1 MHHNVVWQV
10 LPDLPSKCQEPH
22 TQAHSAT
29 SHCVTSQKTWIL
41 IAFHRIVD
49 SQHIKNY
56 NIKSRAE
63 ILLTLLLFSKASF
76 KRTFCFFA
84 PNTTFLHFPINIST
98 CNRSSSAK
106 FGSALL
112 SSFCD
117 VLSMLLTFGCSVST
131 SSWRAYTKVLTVHY
145 FTVFVNKWKYFCIY
159 FSNQ

>member
-1 MHHNVVWQV
+1 VVRVRIQFFWDAPQCCLASTSWV
-10 LPDLPSKCQEPH
+10 PSKCQEQH

-29 SHCVTSQKTWIL
+29 SHCVTSKKTWIL
-41 IAFHRIVD
+41 ISFHRIVE

-56 NIKSRAE
+56 IISSAE
-63 ILLTLLLFSKASF
+63 MHLTLLLFSKASF

-84 PNTTFLHFPINIST
+84 PNTTFLHFPINTST

-131 SSWRAYTKVLTVHY
+131 SSSRAYTKVLTVDY
-145 FTVFVNKWKYFCIY
+145 FTVFC
-159 FSNQ
+159 